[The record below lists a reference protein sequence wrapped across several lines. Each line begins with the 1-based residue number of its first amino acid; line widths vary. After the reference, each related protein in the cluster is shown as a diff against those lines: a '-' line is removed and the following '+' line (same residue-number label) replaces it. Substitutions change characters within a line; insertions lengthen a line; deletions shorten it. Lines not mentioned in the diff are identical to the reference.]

1 VRLLR
6 PSEAMELLNCSK
18 SWLYRAVAEERI
30 PCVRLG
36 GDDGPVRFDED
47 ELIAYIDR
55 SRRPVLR

>member
-1 VRLLR
+1 
-6 PSEAMELLNCSK
+6 MELLNCSK